1 MPVIQP
7 DTSEMTDFEASVPN
21 PYRARIKSVEIVESK
36 EINKNTGKKTPGIKP
51 AFEFRAPRLADREE
65 RDVTRT
71 AWLAT
76 SGKGTFGYDQLLR
89 CTGFAS
95 VADATKANP
104 GKVAFDT
111 DDLIGKEV
119 VVVVTTGEYNGK
131 NQDNIQSFL
140 PVGS

>member
-1 MPVIQP
+1 
-7 DTSEMTDFEASVPN
+7 
-21 PYRARIKSVEIVESK
+21 
-36 EINKNTGKKTPGIKP
+36 
-51 AFEFRAPRLADREE
+51 
-65 RDVTRT
+65 VTRT

-89 CTGFAS
+89 CTGFAA